1 MPRFYFD
8 IRLKNGTVLK
18 DELGLDLP
26 NAESAREEAIAGAAG
41 LREERNGAHNCTD
54 CAFEVCDNRHQPLF
68 TLPFDLAPSARRSV
82 H

>member
-26 NAESAREEAIAGAAG
+26 DAETAREEAIAGAAG
-41 LREERNGAHNCTD
+41 LREERNGKENYTGCT
-54 CAFEVCDNRHQPLF
+54 FEVRDTHRQWF

>member
-26 NAESAREEAIAGAAG
+26 NAETAREEAIAGAAG
-41 LREERNGAHNCTD
+41 LREERDGKQIYTD
-54 CAFEVCDNRHQPLF
+54 CTFEVCDKAHRPLF
-68 TLPFDLAPSARRSV
+68 TLPFDLVPCARRSV